1 MELKEL
7 EFIAGLWK
15 GKGTAEV
22 NSVKGADYDEE
33 TIFEF
38 EKEKQLIFYVQKTWR
53 TVDGKRIEMLHFE
66 SGFIRKNDAGII
78 QLSNSQGNGRV
89 EVMELEDTSLN
100 VKNAVLMF
108 VSKSHGNDPRMIET
122 TRQFTFNGSKMKYE
136 MKMATIM
143 NDKLTGHLRAE
154 LEKAQK

>member
-100 VKNAVLMF
+100 DKNAVLMF